1 MSRLTPASANDDPYE
16 TLRSRTPKTTSRGV
30 AGFSPPLTA
39 VERCTDVLL
48 DADGDMARVYAQR
61 LEQPGLEGVNISCR
75 GGERHPEHASKP
87 GRLPPERWTSRP
99 PTRRKTH
106 SSRGGRCV
114 DRLGDFSLLWISGLA
129 AVGVIA
135 LIVLI
140 VYEVIRQSR
149 EAISA
154 FGLSFLWNQTWNAV
168 TNQFGAL
175 DFLVATLYITG
186 LAVLLAAPVA
196 IAIGLYLSE
205 LAPGGVRGV
214 VGSLVEMLAAIPS
227 VVLGLWGIIVLGPV
241 VHDQFGPWLNDA
253 LGWTPFFA
261 TRPISGSTMF
271 TAVLVLTIMIV
282 PITASI
288 SRDLFLQVPAD
299 IKEGAV
305 GLGLTRWEMV
315 RGVVLP
321 YTRGGLISAVLLGG
335 GRAVGEAIAVTQVI
349 GTTAHLTANL
359 FDTGDTLA
367 SRIAAQYQAAASNL
381 QVASLFYLG
390 VILLVISLIVN
401 FLALLIVR
409 RYDIA
414 QRV

>member
-1 MSRLTPASANDDPYE
+1 MDAPVGIPPYRGLAARRP
-16 TLRSRTPKTTSRGV
+16 LR
-30 AGFSPPLTA
+30 
-39 VERCTDVLL
+39 
-48 DADGDMARVYAQR
+48 
-61 LEQPGLEGVNISCR
+61 
-75 GGERHPEHASKP
+75 
-87 GRLPPERWTSRP
+87 
-99 PTRRKTH
+99 
-106 SSRGGRCV
+106 
-114 DRLGDFSLLWISGLA
+114 DRLGDHALRWVSALA
-129 AVGVIA
+129 ALAIVA

-140 VYEVIRQSR
+140 VYKLIAEAKP
-149 EAISA
+149 AISS
-154 FGLSFLWNQTWNAV
+154 FGIGFLWHQTWNAV

-175 DFLVATLYITG
+175 DFVVATLYVTG
-186 LAVLLAAPVA
+186 AAVLLAAPVA

-227 VVLGLWGIIVLGPV
+227 VVLGLWGILVLGPI
-241 VHDQFGPWLNDA
+241 VHDQFGPWLNDV

-271 TAVLVLTIMIV
+271 TAVIVLSIMIV

-288 SRDLFLQVPAD
+288 SRDLFLQVPSD
-299 IKEGAV
+299 IKEGAL

-321 YTRGGLISAVLLGG
+321 YTRGGLISAVLLGA
-335 GRAVGEAIAVTQVI
+335 GRGLGEAIAVTQVI

-359 FDTGDTLA
+359 FNTGDTLA
-367 SRIAAQYQAAASNL
+367 SRIAAQYQAAASNI

-390 VILLVISLIVN
+390 VILLVISLVVN
-401 FLALLIVR
+401 LAALLIVR
-409 RYDIA
+409 RYEIA

>member
-1 MSRLTPASANDDPYE
+1 MDVPAADPPKDTLESR
-16 TLRSRTPKTTSRGV
+16 RS
-30 AGFSPPLTA
+30 L
-39 VERCTDVLL
+39 
-48 DADGDMARVYAQR
+48 
-61 LEQPGLEGVNISCR
+61 
-75 GGERHPEHASKP
+75 
-87 GRLPPERWTSRP
+87 
-99 PTRRKTH
+99 
-106 SSRGGRCV
+106 V

-129 AVGVIA
+129 AVVVVG
-135 LIVLI
+135 LIGLI
-140 VYEVIRQSR
+140 VYEVIRQSG
-149 EAISA
+149 EAFSA

-227 VVLGLWGIIVLGPV
+227 VVLGLWGIIILGPV
-241 VHDQFGPWLNDA
+241 VHDQFGPWLNDI

-271 TAVLVLTIMIV
+271 TAVLVLAIMIV

-349 GTTAHLTANL
+349 GGSLSFPSNIYASGNTMASM
-359 FDTGDTLA
+359 LA
-367 SRIAAQYQAAASNL
+367 SQYQGAATTL
-381 QVASLFYLG
+381 QKSSLVYLA
-390 VILLVISLIVN
+390 VILLVISLITNVG
-401 FLALLIVR
+401 AQLIVR
-409 RYDIA
+409 RMNA
-414 QRV
+414 KREARA

>member
-1 MSRLTPASANDDPYE
+1 MSVS
-16 TLRSRTPKTTSRGV
+16 V
-30 AGFSPPLTA
+30 AGS
-39 VERCTDVLL
+39 
-48 DADGDMARVYAQR
+48 Q
-61 LEQPGLEGVNISCR
+61 Q
-75 GGERHPEHASKP
+75 
-87 GRLPPERWTSRP
+87 
-99 PTRRKTH
+99 
-106 SSRGGRCV
+106 
-114 DRLGDFSLLWISGLA
+114 DRLASRRSVRDRVGDFALRWISA
-129 AVGVIA
+129 AGAFGVVALIA
-135 LIVLI
+135 LIVYK
-140 VYEVIRQSR
+140 VVEQARS
-149 EAISA
+149 AISA
-154 FGLSFLWNQTWNAV
+154 FGLGFVWHETWNAV

-175 DFLVATLYITG
+175 DFLVATLYVTS

-227 VVLGLWGIIVLGPV
+227 VVLGLWGILVLGPV
-241 VHDQFGPWLNDA
+241 VHDQFGPWLNDVF
-253 LGWTPFFA
+253 GWTPFFA

-271 TAVLVLTIMIV
+271 TAVLILAIMIV
-282 PITASI
+282 PITAAI
-288 SRDLFLQVPAD
+288 SRDLFLQVPSD

-321 YTRGGLISAVLLGG
+321 YTRGGLISAVLLGA
-335 GRAVGEAIAVTQVI
+335 GRALGEAIAVTQVI

-390 VILLVISLIVN
+390 LILLVISLVVN
-401 FLALLIVR
+401 FSALLIVR
-409 RYDIA
+409 RYEIT
-414 QRV
+414 QRA

>member
-1 MSRLTPASANDDPYE
+1 MGVSVVTSTPGELESQ
-16 TLRSRTPKTTSRGV
+16 RSIR
-30 AGFSPPLTA
+30 
-39 VERCTDVLL
+39 
-48 DADGDMARVYAQR
+48 
-61 LEQPGLEGVNISCR
+61 
-75 GGERHPEHASKP
+75 
-87 GRLPPERWTSRP
+87 
-99 PTRRKTH
+99 
-106 SSRGGRCV
+106 
-114 DRLGDFSLLWISGLA
+114 DRLGDFALRWISAIA
-129 AVGVIA
+129 AIGVVALIA
-135 LIVLI
+135 LIIYKV
-140 VYEVIRQSR
+140 VAS
-149 EAISA
+149 AWPSISK
-154 FGLSFLWNQTWNAV
+154 FGLGFLWNQTWNAV
-168 TNQFGAL
+168 TDEFGAL
-175 DFLVATLYITG
+175 DFLVATLYITS
-186 LAVLLAAPVA
+186 LAVLLAGPVA

-227 VVLGLWGIIVLGPV
+227 VVLGLWGILVLGPV
-241 VHDQFGPWLNDA
+241 VHNQFGPWLNDL

-282 PITASI
+282 PITAAI

-315 RGVVLP
+315 RGVILP
-321 YTRGGLISAVLLGG
+321 YTRGGLISAVLLGA
-335 GRAVGEAIAVTQVI
+335 GRALGEAIAVTQVI

-381 QVASLFYLG
+381 QIASLFYLG
-390 VILLVISLIVN
+390 VILLVISLVVN
-401 FLALLIVR
+401 FAALLIVR
-409 RYDIA
+409 KYEIA